1 MHAVAVV
8 FDFVEPLIAI
18 RRGVDQLRE
27 LRHDPRRRRRRVGAP
42 ARYAGRHESRIRLS
56 GRGMLLLEM
65 VDLAACFAAWAS
77 SKVIPLQCRQVGK
90 RRPLIT
96 VTSCSMSACT
106 GSCVTL

>member
-65 VDLAACFAAWAS
+65 VDLADMLRRMGELEGYSLAMPA
-77 SKVIPLQCRQVGK
+77 VGK